1 MSHDWHELSDLTGD
15 RRFVVTRVRLDS
27 GVSVEGEFELP
38 PLARLRYEDQVFVS
52 AFVRSHGSI
61 KEMEKAFGVS
71 YPTVKNR
78 LNRITEQLGLVEA
91 IPPTEVPSARAGR
104 GARAARERRDLRR
117 RSRAEAAAV
126 SVPPLVLDLRVAQ
139 EGRRPFRLWLPLFL
153 LWPLALLVAGVALV
167 VAALMDAAAAATGG
181 RSRHATALVLGGAPR
196 AHRGARRG
204 SRRRQQDDHR
214 PPDGLLRERCSR

>member
-1 MSHDWHELSDLTGD
+1 MSHDWHELTELTGD
-15 RRFVVTRVRLDS
+15 RPFVVTRVRLES

-91 IPPTEVPSARAGR
+91 VVVETGP
-104 GARAARERRDLRR
+104 AAE
-117 RSRAEAAAV
+117 SGV
-126 SVPPLVLDLRVAQ
+126 VLDLLERGEISA
-139 EGRRPFRLWLPLFL
+139 EEAAERLRR
-153 LWPLALLVAGVALV
+153 
-167 VAALMDAAAAATGG
+167 
-181 RSRHATALVLGGAPR
+181 
-196 AHRGARRG
+196 
-204 SRRRQQDDHR
+204 
-214 PPDGLLRERCSR
+214 